1 MAIDNFRIKCN
12 CGLVQDAAAG
22 AVCPQCKQPINF
34 PQGGMIYLY
43 RKGSPMGVAGGFGI
57 YINGTPLGLIGNKQT
72 VAIPVGF
79 GTYNLHIAAGMNRKC
94 KDLTCTLTPENRFA
108 NAKVW
113 MKPGFWSNS
122 FVIEPAAAEEM
133 PD

>member
-1 MAIDNFRIKCN
+1 MAINNFRIKCN

-79 GTYNLHIAAGMNRKC
+79 GTYNLHVAAGMNRKC
-94 KDLTCTLTPENRFA
+94 KDLAINITPEHPIAF
-108 NAKVW
+108 AKVY
-113 MKPGFWSNS
+113 MKPGFWTNS
-122 FVIEPAAAEEM
+122 FVVEPSTQEEM
-133 PD
+133 PL

>member
-94 KDLTCTLTPENRFA
+94 KDLAINITPENPIA
-108 NAKVW
+108 YAKVY
-113 MKPGFWSNS
+113 MKPGFWTNS
-122 FVIEPAAAEEM
+122 FVVEPSTQEEM
-133 PD
+133 PL

>member
-1 MAIDNFRIKCN
+1 MAINNFRIKCN

-79 GTYNLHIAAGMNRKC
+79 GTYNLHVAAGMNRKC
-94 KDLTCTLTPENRFA
+94 KDLAINITPENPIA
-108 NAKVW
+108 YAKVY
-113 MKPGFWSNS
+113 MKPGFWTNS
-122 FVIEPAAAEEM
+122 FVVEPSTKEEM
-133 PD
+133 PL

>member
-1 MAIDNFRIKCN
+1 MAINNFRIKCN

-79 GTYNLHIAAGMNRKC
+79 GTYNLHVASGMNRKC
-94 KDLTCTLTPENRFA
+94 KDLAINITPENPIA
-108 NAKVW
+108 YAKVY
-113 MKPGFWSNS
+113 MKPGFWTNS
-122 FVIEPAAAEEM
+122 FVVEPSTQEEM
-133 PD
+133 PL

>member
-1 MAIDNFRIKCN
+1 MANNSFRIKCN
-12 CGLVQDAAAG
+12 CGLVQDAFAG
-22 AVCPQCKQPINF
+22 GVCPQCKQPLNF

-79 GTYNLHIAAGMNRKC
+79 GTYNLHVAAGMNRKC
-94 KDLTCTLTPENRFA
+94 KDLSINITPENPIGY
-108 NAKVW
+108 AKVY
-113 MKPGFWSNS
+113 MKAGFWTNS
-122 FVIEPAAAEEM
+122 FVVEPSTKEEM
-133 PD
+133 PL

>member
-1 MAIDNFRIKCN
+1 MAINNFRIKCN

-57 YINGTPLGLIGNKQT
+57 YINGVPLGLIANKQT

-79 GTYNLHIAAGMNRKC
+79 GTYNLHVAAGMNRKC
-94 KDLTCTLTPENRFA
+94 KDLAINITPEHPIA
-108 NAKVW
+108 YAKVY
-113 MKPGFWSNS
+113 MKPGFWTNS
-122 FVIEPAAAEEM
+122 FVVEPSTQEEM
-133 PD
+133 PL

>member
-1 MAIDNFRIKCN
+1 MAINNFRIKCN

-94 KDLTCTLTPENRFA
+94 KDLAINITPENPIA
-108 NAKVW
+108 YAKVY
-113 MKPGFWSNS
+113 MKPGFWTNS
-122 FVIEPAAAEEM
+122 FVVEPSTQEEM
-133 PD
+133 PL

>member
-1 MAIDNFRIKCN
+1 MAINNFRIKCN

-79 GTYNLHIAAGMNRKC
+79 GTYNLHVAAGMNRKC
-94 KDLTCTLTPENRFA
+94 KDLAINITPENPIA
-108 NAKVW
+108 YAKVY
-113 MKPGFWSNS
+113 MKPGFWTNS
-122 FVIEPAAAEEM
+122 FVVEPSTQEEM
-133 PD
+133 PL